1 MRGLGQ
7 TAADIQ
13 AMIVAAAAQYGV
25 PANIALGVAAHESC
39 FNPAATN
46 DNTNGTTDY
55 GVMQLNSTTVQTL
68 GIADPMDPQQ
78 NINGGVQLLANLLA
92 QYGGNTYNALWA
104 YASGSGNVGPGKTP
118 NTIAAN
124 FIAYVT
130 QYPNSGANCPLAP
143 GSSTGGGAS
152 STAAPIS
159 VPCDPTSD
167 PTCTGID
174 VNGNPCD
181 PTLDP
186 TCPGSSLGGSGA
198 DGTGVS
204 GGTIALIAVVAV
216 VVLWL
221 WE

>member
-7 TAADIQ
+7 TTADIQ
-13 AMIVAAAAQYGV
+13 AMIVAAADQYGV
-25 PANIALGVAAHESC
+25 PENIALGVASHESG
-39 FNPAATN
+39 FNPNAIN
-46 DNTNGTTDY
+46 VNTNGTSDY
-55 GVMQLNSTTVQTL
+55 GVMQLNTTTVQTL
-68 GIADPMDPQQ
+68 GVSNPMDPQQ
-78 NINGGVQLLANLLA
+78 NINAGVQLLANLLA

-130 QYPNSGANCPLAP
+130 NYSGGAPATP
-143 GSSTGGGAS
+143 GSSTAGAS
-152 STAAPIS
+152 PTVAPIS
-159 VPCDPTSD
+159 SPCDPTSD

-174 VNGNPCD
+174 ASGNPCD

-186 TCPGSSLGGSGA
+186 NCPGSVLAGSGST
-198 DGTGVS
+198 DGGLS
-204 GGTIALIAVVAV
+204 GGTIALVAVVALI
-216 VVLWL
+216 VLYM